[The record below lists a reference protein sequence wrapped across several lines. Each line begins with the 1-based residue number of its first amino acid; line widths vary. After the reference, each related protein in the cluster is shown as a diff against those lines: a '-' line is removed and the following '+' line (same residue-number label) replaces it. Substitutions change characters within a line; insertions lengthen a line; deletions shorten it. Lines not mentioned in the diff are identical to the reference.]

1 MAETKAA
8 MVGAARQ
15 SVALMDAS
23 KVNGR
28 GMYRFAELADV
39 DIIVMDSD
47 PDAAVATSIAEAAD
61 SARPALIIAG
71 A

>member
-1 MAETKAA
+1 
-8 MVGAARQ
+8 
-15 SVALMDAS
+15 
-23 KVNGR
+23 
-28 GMYRFAELADV
+28 
-39 DIIVMDSD
+39 MDSD